1 MCKDRDDK
9 GRFVKGNDSGK
20 ATRAKEGN
28 DLASKYK
35 DEYCEQMLKWFMDES
50 RPFPQFTFFAEELGV
65 GERTLL
71 NWCAEHRRFAD
82 YYARCKQIQLAK
94 INEGTM
100 FRQFDPSF
108 AKFLAINCHG
118 MKEKVEQD
126 TVVKVKMELPSDVD
140 EESN

>member
-1 MCKDRDDK
+1 MCNDRDDK
-9 GRFVKGNDSGK
+9 GRFVKGHSK
-20 ATRAKEGN
+20 RFAEGN
-28 DLASKYK
+28 DAASKYK
-35 DEYCEQMLKWFMDES
+35 DEYCERMLAWFISEEH
-50 RPFPQFTFFAEELGV
+50 PFPQFTFFAEELGV

-71 NWCAEHRRFAD
+71 NWCTEHPRFAD

-126 TVVKVKMELPSDVD
+126 VKADATITVKITEVD
-140 EESN
+140 